1 MAGSLI
7 KQIKEKYPDLPKIL
21 ATPLQINALKKDEI
35 DYTWACGEGLS
46 ILVQA
51 NGKKLWRYRYLF
63 GGRPGMIS
71 FGVYPHV
78 TLKKARDWADE
89 CKGLLAKGI
98 NPSTKRKD
106 ERNSQK
112 QAAASTFKACFDAW
126 FQEPKQLELVKKTR
140 DTLQSRMDAD
150 VFPVIGSK
158 PVSLLTAPD
167 VREVILRIKKRGVLD
182 TAERV
187 LHAIGRVMKWCV
199 SHGYAE
205 RNPAADIDGQA
216 LIGKPAAKHH
226 AGLTEPKAVGEL
238 LRAIQSYSGT
248 YTVCQA
254 LKLAPYL
261 FLRPGELR
269 ALQWSDIDFDGA
281 MIRVPASRMKIKD
294 VHHFVPLAPQALSIL
309 RDLHA
314 VTGHKRHLF
323 PSERGGDRCI
333 SDAALGA
340 ALARLGYSSEVHTP
354 HGFRTTASTLLH
366 ELQYPHLVI
375 ERQLAHMER
384 GVSAAYNAAEYLPE
398 RIKMMTAYAD
408 YLDSLRDGAKVIPI
422 GHSAA

>member
-1 MAGSLI
+1 MPESLV
-7 KQIKEKYPDLPKIL
+7 KQIKAKYPDLPKIL
-21 ATPLQINALKKDEI
+21 AISTQINALKKDST

-46 ILVQA
+46 ILVQT
-51 NGKKLWRYRYLF
+51 NGKKLWRYRFLF
-63 GGRPGMIS
+63 KGKPGMIS
-71 FGVYPHV
+71 FGEYPKV
-78 TLKKARDWADE
+78 TLKMARDQADE

-98 NPSTKRKD
+98 NPSTMRKD
-106 ERNSQK
+106 ERKSEK
-112 QAAASTFKACFDAW
+112 LAAASTFKVCFTAW
-126 FQEPKQLELVKKTR
+126 FNEPKQLERAKKTR
-140 DTLQSRMDAD
+140 DTLQSRMDND
-150 VFPVIGSK
+150 VFPVIGK
-158 PVSLLTAPD
+158 IPVSAITAPN
-167 VREVILRIKKRGVLD
+167 VREVIYRIKKRGALD
-182 TAERV
+182 VAERV
-187 LHAIGRVMKWCV
+187 LHAISRVMKWAV
-199 SHGYAE
+199 SHGLAD

-216 LIGKPAAKHH
+216 LIGKPAARHH

-238 LRAIQSYSGT
+238 LRAIQGYTGT
-248 YTVCQA
+248 YTVSQA

-269 ALQWSDIDFDGA
+269 ALQWSDVDFDGA

-294 VHHFVPLAPQALSIL
+294 VHHFVPLAPQAVAIL

-314 VTGHKRHLF
+314 VTGHKRLLF
-323 PSERGGDRCI
+323 PSERGGDRCM

-340 ALARLGYSSEVHTP
+340 ALARLGYSSEVQTP

-366 ELQYPHLVI
+366 ELQYPHLTI

-408 YLDSLRDGAKVIPI
+408 YLDSLRDGGKVIPI
-422 GHSAA
+422 GHAAA